1 MRVPIYGF
9 DTSIPLRNNRGA
21 RGGAMAGRMA
31 LQLSGHAQV
40 QVRLKTNCGIVF
52 VGFASPALGGH
63 LWRGLDGECEPPD
76 RIRLRCRGA
85 PPKNS
90 NVSAIRPQSERP
102 GPGGPPP
109 FVPRLGPVAPRSWD
123 APELALRDSCE
134 PAVRHLGIRTGNPCL
149 E

>member
-102 GPGGPPP
+102 GPGGPKVVGRPGTRTP
-109 FVPRLGPVAPRSWD
+109 EFVRTRSPTPW
-123 APELALRDSCE
+123 
-134 PAVRHLGIRTGNPCL
+134 NPHRKSVFRMS
-149 E
+149 